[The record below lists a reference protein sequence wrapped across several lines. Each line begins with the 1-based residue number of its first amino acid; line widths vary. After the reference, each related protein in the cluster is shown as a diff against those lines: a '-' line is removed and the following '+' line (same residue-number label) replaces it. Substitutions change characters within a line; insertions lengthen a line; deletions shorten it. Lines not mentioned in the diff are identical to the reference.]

1 MAAAGNGRQ
10 PEFTGPLSALICS
23 SSFNEK
29 AESVPKGINCIYP
42 FPPAVWRWRWRDSI
56 FFSFL
61 FFLLRLQHDAWR
73 SRKAGSRNK
82 GTGRAGLPPSLS
94 DHPFHPYQF
103 LSHHLFTSLHGH
115 VPIHSTSFF
124 KSNQYNNIRNP
135 GLNIPHLKI
144 TLL

>member
-1 MAAAGNGRQ
+1 MAGNLSLL
-10 PEFTGPLSALICS
+10 GPCLRSSALLHS
-23 SSFNEK
+23 MKRLK
-29 AESVPKGINCIYP
+29 ASQKGSTAFTL

-56 FFSFL
+56 FFPFL
-61 FFLLRLQHDAWR
+61 FFILRLQHDAWR

-94 DHPFHPYQF
+94 DHPFHAYQF
-103 LSHHLFTSLHGH
+103 LSHHLFTSLYGH
-115 VPIHSTSFF
+115 MPIHSTSFF

-135 GLNIPHLKI
+135 GLNVPHLKI